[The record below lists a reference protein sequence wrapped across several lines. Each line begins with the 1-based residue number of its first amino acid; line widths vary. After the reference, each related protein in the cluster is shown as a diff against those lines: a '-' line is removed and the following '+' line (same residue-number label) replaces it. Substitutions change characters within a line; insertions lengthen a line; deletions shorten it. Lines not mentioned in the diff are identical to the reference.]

1 MKKPKSKIIGK
12 ISLSSSSNDPI
23 SNISTSPNNN
33 NNVNIINQEQKSP
46 LTINHKRAKSTNKFK
61 YIKNPQQINLNLIIS
76 NISKYQNNYY
86 QTTSLLSN
94 NTVKKNYHSL
104 SPQYY
109 RYKNKYLL
117 PPKNSNK
124 KTLVLDLDETLVHS
138 GFIPFDCPSDVIIQI
153 ELENEIHDIHVLVRP
168 YVKEFLEA
176 MSKRYE
182 LVIFTASISKYAN
195 PLLNIIDKKGHCPF
209 RLFREHCTLINTAFV
224 KDLTRLGR
232 DMKDIIIVDN
242 SPVAY
247 ALNQYNGFPIL
258 SWFED
263 KNDTELL
270 KIIPILEFL
279 SYVPDVREYIK
290 KIVSGNKVKFDI
302 VSKVISGYNN
312 KLKNNLLPLSM
323 RFFNNKDNIL
333 HKSKSTK
340 LNSFKKIYSDNANN
354 LNQNN
359 KKLKYKRDKLSIT
372 NSNDFF
378 NKNNIFN
385 MNTMRYN
392 SSTKKISF
400 MNKDKNNNNTNGNE
414 NYISTNIN
422 KNGIKKKIPSLDNA
436 ALRDLFTQLRK
447 NNKNY
452 SQDRGNNQITNF
464 SKSQRIFTKNK
475 S

>member
-1 MKKPKSKIIGK
+1 
-12 ISLSSSSNDPI
+12 
-23 SNISTSPNNN
+23 
-33 NNVNIINQEQKSP
+33 
-46 LTINHKRAKSTNKFK
+46 
-61 YIKNPQQINLNLIIS
+61 
-76 NISKYQNNYY
+76 
-86 QTTSLLSN
+86 
-94 NTVKKNYHSL
+94 
-104 SPQYY
+104 
-109 RYKNKYLL
+109 
-117 PPKNSNK
+117 
-124 KTLVLDLDETLVHS
+124 
-138 GFIPFDCPSDVIIQI
+138 
-153 ELENEIHDIHVLVRP
+153 
-168 YVKEFLEA
+168 
-176 MSKRYE
+176 
-182 LVIFTASISKYAN
+182 
-195 PLLNIIDKKGHCPF
+195 
-209 RLFREHCTLINTAFV
+209 
-224 KDLTRLGR
+224 
-232 DMKDIIIVDN
+232 MKDIIIVDN

>member
-1 MKKPKSKIIGK
+1 
-12 ISLSSSSNDPI
+12 
-23 SNISTSPNNN
+23 
-33 NNVNIINQEQKSP
+33 
-46 LTINHKRAKSTNKFK
+46 
-61 YIKNPQQINLNLIIS
+61 
-76 NISKYQNNYY
+76 
-86 QTTSLLSN
+86 
-94 NTVKKNYHSL
+94 
-104 SPQYY
+104 
-109 RYKNKYLL
+109 
-117 PPKNSNK
+117 
-124 KTLVLDLDETLVHS
+124 
-138 GFIPFDCPSDVIIQI
+138 
-153 ELENEIHDIHVLVRP
+153 
-168 YVKEFLEA
+168 
-176 MSKRYE
+176 
-182 LVIFTASISKYAN
+182 
-195 PLLNIIDKKGHCPF
+195 
-209 RLFREHCTLINTAFV
+209 
-224 KDLTRLGR
+224 
-232 DMKDIIIVDN
+232 
-242 SPVAY
+242 
-247 ALNQYNGFPIL
+247 
-258 SWFED
+258 
-263 KNDTELL
+263 
-270 KIIPILEFL
+270 
-279 SYVPDVREYIK
+279 
-290 KIVSGNKVKFDI
+290 
-302 VSKVISGYNN
+302 
-312 KLKNNLLPLSM
+312 M

-436 ALRDLFTQLRK
+436 ALRDLFSQLRK